1 MILSSQV
8 FVVFA
13 LVLLVAGSVLG
24 GGFLSA
30 AIGCAA
36 VAALLRLVEYVRR
49 SGGGRRRQAAA
60 SSSNLDHRSDDEDDA
75 GRAPWIDPVDPVDP
89 VDSDPAGRSDG
100 TDGRHD
106 AAAADLAPV
115 SDAAP
120 GRGFGGR
127 FPQETAPGPAAAEQQ
142 SGSVFVIPGQPYFH
156 AQRCP
161 AVGHES
167 AGEPDSVGDIEEV
180 DVAKAQARGFAP
192 CQVCRPLTSGR
203 AVRRRG

>member
-8 FVVFA
+8 FGVFA

-75 GRAPWIDPVDPVDP
+75 GRAPWIDPVDP